1 MIYLKVVIIMSF
13 DGVFLHKLLPEF
25 SKLKSGRITKIMESG
40 DTDFIFTIRANHIN
54 YALMISLSSDFA
66 RIHLTTKS
74 YDYPATPKSLTM
86 FFRKHMEGYFIED
99 IKQHN
104 NDRIITFQ
112 LAGYNEMK
120 DYTHKYLICEI
131 MGRYSN
137 LILTDD
143 TYQILEVL
151 KKDGVTEFGRTMLPN
166 AIYEYPKTEKRN
178 PFTLTLDDTRNL
190 QITSPKELCQKIEGI
205 SLAFAQYSFLEND
218 YIKYFYSLLKQDIQP
233 SIFSTTSEKKDFY
246 YFPLTSS
253 LLNTYSSLSELLDE
267 YYYEADNQAKIKLK
281 TNDLLTFVQKQINK
295 NEKKI
300 TKLTKELM
308 ESSLAEDYKI
318 KGDLLLSYPNLKAKE
333 SKVSVWNYYT
343 NEPCVIDLD
352 AKYDIITNSQKYYKK
367 YQKAKT
373 SIHYIEQ
380 QIQQAKSEIDYLTLL
395 SFQLQNC
402 SINDALEIRQEL
414 TDNKYLLQKQNQHN
428 NKRKSKPN
436 YSTYL
441 LEDVELFVGKNNLQ
455 NEYITHKLAKSNTYW
470 FHVQNGSGSHVVV
483 NTEHLTESL
492 IRTAAN
498 LAAYFSS
505 LGQSSS
511 VPVDYTQVKNIK
523 KIPGKRACFVTYT
536 KQKTIYIDPD
546 KTILESLRI
555 KK

>member
-40 DTDFIFTIRANHIN
+40 DTDFIFTIRANHTN

-253 LLNTYSSLSELLDE
+253 LD
-267 YYYEADNQAKIKLK
+267 
-281 TNDLLTFVQKQINK
+281 
-295 NEKKI
+295 
-300 TKLTKELM
+300 
-308 ESSLAEDYKI
+308 
-318 KGDLLLSYPNLKAKE
+318 
-333 SKVSVWNYYT
+333 
-343 NEPCVIDLD
+343 
-352 AKYDIITNSQKYYKK
+352 
-367 YQKAKT
+367 
-373 SIHYIEQ
+373 
-380 QIQQAKSEIDYLTLL
+380 
-395 SFQLQNC
+395 
-402 SINDALEIRQEL
+402 
-414 TDNKYLLQKQNQHN
+414 
-428 NKRKSKPN
+428 RKS
-436 YSTYL
+436 
-441 LEDVELFVGKNNLQ
+441 
-455 NEYITHKLAKSNTYW
+455 
-470 FHVQNGSGSHVVV
+470 VV
-483 NTEHLTESL
+483 
-492 IRTAAN
+492 
-498 LAAYFSS
+498 
-505 LGQSSS
+505 
-511 VPVDYTQVKNIK
+511 
-523 KIPGKRACFVTYT
+523 
-536 KQKTIYIDPD
+536 
-546 KTILESLRI
+546 
-555 KK
+555 

>member
-40 DTDFIFTIRANHIN
+40 DTDFIFTIRANHTN

-380 QIQQAKSEIDYLTLL
+380 QIQQAKSEVDYLTLL

-523 KIPGKRACFVTYT
+523 KIPGDRKSVV
-536 KQKTIYIDPD
+536 
-546 KTILESLRI
+546 
-555 KK
+555 